1 MELTLEQKERIRVNR
16 ERALEILKRKRE
28 QEAATAT
35 AATASTT
42 TITNHELLLY
52 NDNNHDKKKMDS
64 SDTKRH
70 KGNELSK
77 NGTEESIKETIDMVV
92 DVLEEFE
99 ETASEWVTKAEAK
112 KMYCLPEGTLA
123 VCTCV
128 EKPNPRNKAWTPM
141 KMYSRAEVRAKARKR
156 YGGLEGLVAERNQR
170 DEKKF
175 AKDMERS
182 QQIFAT
188 SSSSRTKTATASTK
202 KKNNNKR

>member
-28 QEAATAT
+28 QEAATA
-35 AATASTT
+35 AATTT
-42 TITNHELLLY
+42 TNDELLY
-52 NDNNHDKKKMDS
+52 KDNANHNAKTDS
-64 SDTKRH
+64 PDTKRH
-70 KGNELSK
+70 KGNDPKVAK
-77 NGTEESIKETIDMVV
+77 NGTTKESKEDTIDRIVV
-92 DVLEEFE
+92 ILEEFE

-128 EKPNPRNKAWTPM
+128 EKPNPHNKAWTPM
-141 KMYSRAEVRAKARKR
+141 KMYSRAEVRTKARTR
-156 YGGLEGLVAERNQR
+156 YGGVEGLIAERQR
-170 DEKKF
+170 REENKF

-188 SSSSRTKTATASTK
+188 SSSSCSSKTKTATTPIK
-202 KKNNNKR
+202 KKRKM